1 MIPKV
6 KPDDIVK
13 LSHIFKNAIT
23 VCGVLATGSFVA
35 LVVGFF
41 AGWTTPDFYIV
52 FGCTF
57 LVCISGVFTFGILY
71 FGKNERK
78 GIRTNREEEKT
89 LDIKYLQAYN
99 EYMKIMFEN
108 GQQPLEFQAFKEQNE

>member
-89 LDIKYLQAYN
+89 LDIELIEKQIELT
-99 EYMKIMFEN
+99 KIEIEVKTYGGQN
-108 GQQPLEFQAFKEQNE
+108 GKD